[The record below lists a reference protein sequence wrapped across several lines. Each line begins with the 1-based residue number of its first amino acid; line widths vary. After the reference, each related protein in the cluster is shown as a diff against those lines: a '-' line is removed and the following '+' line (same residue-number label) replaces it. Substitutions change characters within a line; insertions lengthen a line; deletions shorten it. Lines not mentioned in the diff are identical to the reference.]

1 MGAKLILKRTL
12 QALFLVGALL
22 PSSLCG
28 FGRISMIFT
37 FFAQLSALVPGIL
50 GIFWRAAFYRL
61 TLEACSIDIS
71 IAFGSFFSRRAATI
85 APYVSIGSYCIVGE
99 VQIGPR
105 TQISSHVEIP
115 GARQH
120 SRDLKGHLSNS
131 TSATDARLAIGADC
145 WIGAAAI
152 IMANVGDQSTIGA
165 GSVVV
170 KDIPAGVVAVGV
182 PAKPIKSSVSAF
194 SGLG

>member
-37 FFAQLSALVPGIL
+37 FFAQLSSLVPGIL
-50 GIFWRAAFYRL
+50 GIFWRAAFYHL
-61 TLEACSIDIS
+61 TLEDCSIDIS
-71 IAFGSFFSRRAATI
+71 IAFGSFFSRRAVTI

-131 TSATDARLAIGADC
+131 TNARDARLAIGADC

-152 IMANVGDQSTIGA
+152 IMANVGERTTIGA